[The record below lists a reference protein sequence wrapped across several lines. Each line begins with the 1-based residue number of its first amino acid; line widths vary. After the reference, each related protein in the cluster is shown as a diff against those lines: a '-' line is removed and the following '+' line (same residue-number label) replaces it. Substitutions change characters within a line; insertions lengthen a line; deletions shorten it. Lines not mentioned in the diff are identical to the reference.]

1 MKHSL
6 AKILSEHIPVYVVR
20 EVTVAVEKFKLVFHG
35 MVAEGADISEVKD
48 NLRLLMKTDAATVE
62 RMFNTSPV
70 TIKNSLDYVTA
81 LKFQA
86 VFEKT
91 GARCAVESL
100 VDIGRPHFIPEL
112 KPTPNPRPVT
122 RRLDLSLPKEFEAV
136 KDRNEEIL
144 WVGKP
149 NFIAFIIRGIPLLVL
164 GLIWGSIDYFGFIRN
179 SNIPLGFG
187 IPFFA
192 LHLLPLWAGIL
203 NMMRLLLVHRNT
215 CYAFSNKRM
224 MMRSGFWGTDFKAI
238 DYDKISDI
246 EVNVN
251 PVENMLG
258 VGTIQTFSGR
268 VSDKDG
274 RIYDQFI
281 GIKEPYEV
289 FKRIKEVS
297 LDVKTDISYPNA
309 LRPHYNPGYS
319 TSYRER
325 E

>member
-1 MKHSL
+1 
-6 AKILSEHIPVYVVR
+6 
-20 EVTVAVEKFKLVFHG
+20 VTEKKFRLVFHG
-35 MVAEGADISEVKD
+35 TVTEGADISAVKS
-48 NLRLLMKTDAATVE
+48 NLRSLMKTDKATVE
-62 RMFNTSPV
+62 RMFTTGPV
-70 TIKNSLDYVTA
+70 TIKNSLDYETA
-81 LKFQA
+81 LKYQA
-86 VFEKT
+86 AFEKT
-91 GARCAVESL
+91 GARCAVEPL
-100 VDIGRPHFIPEL
+100 VDMAQPHFVPTV
-112 KPTPNPRPVT
+112 KPPPAPCPVS
-122 RRLDLSLPKEFEAV
+122 RRLDLSLPPEFGAV
-136 KDRNEEIL
+136 KDRDEEIF

-149 NFIAFIIRGIPLLVL
+149 NFTAFIIRGIPFLVL

-179 SNIPLGFG
+179 SKIPLGFG

-192 LHLLPLWAGIL
+192 LHLFPLWGSLL
-203 NMMRLLLVHRNT
+203 NMIRLFLVHGNT

-258 VGTIQTFSGR
+258 VGTIQAFSGR
-268 VSDKDG
+268 VSDKGG

-281 GIKEPYEV
+281 GIEKPYEV

-309 LRPHYNPGYS
+309 VRPHYNPGYAS
-319 TSYRER
+319 SYRER